1 METHQAGAAT
11 AVAKHVVNIV
21 VEVDGKN
28 KHIQFDSSPVSGRAI
43 RERAGAPSSDDL
55 TRLVHGKPSGG
66 NIYNRRICDGLT
78 AIGWQVIQHVAPGCW
93 PWPDRASVQ
102 ALGRLL
108 AGIGDGA
115 VVLVDGLIASMM
127 PGILVPE
134 AGRLRLAVLVHV
146 SLGEAPPS
154 HAVADAQT
162 REAAVLCAAQY
173 VITTSWSTRERL
185 LRRYPLPPDKVHV
198 AQPGVDPA
206 QLASG
211 TDRGGE
217 LLCVAPVSS
226 HKGHD
231 VLLAALAATADL
243 PWRCVCVG
251 SLDRDPVFVE
261 RLRLEAEAAGVG
273 AGSVFLACRSATTC
287 PSRTLRPTCSC
298 WPRGLRR
305 TEWWSPR
312 LWLVGCRSSR
322 RRSAGC
328 RRPWARR
335 AMAADPASW
344 CRPKTASHWRPRSA
358 TGWSTPISGIAYEK
372 LHASVGRRCPAGMR
386 PPIGSRGSSP
396 RPRRHDATVP
406 DQGTAK
412 VRYRLIPGVW

>member
-1 METHQAGAAT
+1 MSTL
-11 AVAKHVVNIV
+11 HVV
-21 VEVDGKN
+21 GT
-28 KHIQFDSSPVSGRAI
+28 
-43 RERAGAPSSDDL
+43 AGLADPS
-55 TRLVHGKPSGG
+55 KPSGG

-78 AIGWQVIQHVAPGCW
+78 TIGWQVIQHVAPGCW
-93 PWPDRASVQ
+93 PWQPDRASVQ
-102 ALGRLL
+102 ALGRLF

-115 VVLVDGLIASMM
+115 VVLVDGLASTM

-134 AGRLRLAVLVHV
+134 AGRLRLAVLVH
-146 SLGEAPPS
+146 S
-154 HAVADAQT
+154 VAHAQT

-185 LRRYPLPPDKVHV
+185 LRRYALPPDKVHV

-206 QLASG
+206 RLASG

-251 SLDRDPVFVE
+251 PLNRDPVFVE

-273 AGSVFLACRSATTC
+273 CRIRFLARGSATTW
-287 PSRTLRPTCSC
+287 PTRTLRPTCWC
-298 WPRGLRR
+298 WPRALRR

-328 RRPWARR
+328 RRLWARR

-344 CRPKTASHWRPRSA
+344 CRPRTASH
-358 TGWSTPISGIAYEK
+358 
-372 LHASVGRRCPAGMR
+372 
-386 PPIGSRGSSP
+386 
-396 RPRRHDATVP
+396 
-406 DQGTAK
+406 
-412 VRYRLIPGVW
+412 

>member
-1 METHQAGAAT
+1 MSTL
-11 AVAKHVVNIV
+11 HVV
-21 VEVDGKN
+21 GT
-28 KHIQFDSSPVSGRAI
+28 
-43 RERAGAPSSDDL
+43 AGL
-55 TRLVHGKPSGG
+55 TDPAKPSGG
-66 NIYNRRICDGLT
+66 NIYNRRICAGLT
-78 AIGWQVIQHVAPGCW
+78 TIGWQVIQHVAPGCW

-115 VVLVDGLIASMM
+115 VVLVDGLIASTM
-127 PGILVPE
+127 PDILVPE
-134 AGRLRLAVLVHV
+134 AGRLRLAVVVHI

-154 HAVADAQT
+154 YSVAHAQT
-162 REAAVLCAAQY
+162 REAAVLCAARY

-185 LRRYPLPPDKVHV
+185 LRRYALPPDKVHL

-261 RLRLEAEAAGVG
+261 RLRLEAEVAGVG
-273 AGSVFLACRSATTC
+273 DRIRFPGVQIGDDLAHAYAAADVLVLA
-287 PSRTLRPTCSC
+287 SRAETYGMVVTEALA
-298 WPRGLRR
+298 RGLPVIATAVGGLPEALGQASDGRR
-305 TEWWSPR
+305 PGLLVPPEDSVALAAALR
-312 LWLVGCRSSR
+312 DWLVDANLRHR
-322 RRSAGC
+322 LREAARERRSTLSGWDAPTD
-328 RRPWARR
+328 RIARVL
-335 AMAADPASW
+335 AQAATS
-344 CRPKTASHWRPRSA
+344 
-358 TGWSTPISGIAYEK
+358 
-372 LHASVGRRCPAGMR
+372 
-386 PPIGSRGSSP
+386 
-396 RPRRHDATVP
+396 
-406 DQGTAK
+406 
-412 VRYRLIPGVW
+412 

>member
-1 METHQAGAAT
+1 VSTL
-11 AVAKHVVNIV
+11 HVV
-21 VEVDGKN
+21 GT
-28 KHIQFDSSPVSGRAI
+28 
-43 RERAGAPSSDDL
+43 AGLADPS
-55 TRLVHGKPSGG
+55 KPSGG
-66 NIYNRRICDGLT
+66 NVYNRRICAGLT
-78 AIGWQVIQHVAPGCW
+78 TIGWQVIQHVAPGCW

-115 VVLVDGLIASMM
+115 VVLVDSLIASTM

-134 AGRLRLAVLVHV
+134 AGRLRLAVLVHGEV
-146 SLGEAPPS
+146 SPS
-154 HAVADAQT
+154 HPVSQAQA

-185 LRRYPLPPDKVHV
+185 LRRYALPPDKVHV

-206 QLASG
+206 QLALG

-273 AGSVFLACRSATTC
+273 SRIRFPGVQIGDDLAHAYAAADALVLA
-287 PSRTLRPTCSC
+287 SRAETYGMVVTEALA
-298 WPRGLRR
+298 RGLPVIATAVGGLPEALGKTNDGRR
-305 TEWWSPR
+305 PGLLVPPADSFALAAALR
-312 LWLVGCRSSR
+312 DWLVDANLRHR
-322 RRSAGC
+322 LRDAARERRSTLCGWDAPTD
-328 RRPWARR
+328 RIARVL
-335 AMAADPASW
+335 AQAATS
-344 CRPKTASHWRPRSA
+344 
-358 TGWSTPISGIAYEK
+358 
-372 LHASVGRRCPAGMR
+372 
-386 PPIGSRGSSP
+386 
-396 RPRRHDATVP
+396 
-406 DQGTAK
+406 
-412 VRYRLIPGVW
+412 

>member
-1 METHQAGAAT
+1 VSTL
-11 AVAKHVVNIV
+11 HVV
-21 VEVDGKN
+21 GT
-28 KHIQFDSSPVSGRAI
+28 
-43 RERAGAPSSDDL
+43 AGLADPS
-55 TRLVHGKPSGG
+55 KPSGG

-78 AIGWQVIQHVAPGCW
+78 TIGWQVIQHVAPGCW

-108 AGIGDGA
+108 AGMGDGA
-115 VVLVDGLIASMM
+115 VVLVDGLIASTM

-134 AGRLRLAVLVHV
+134 AGRLRLAVLVHI

-154 HAVADAQT
+154 YSVAHAQT

-185 LRRYPLPPDKVHV
+185 LRRYALPPDKVHV

-251 SLDRDPVFVE
+251 PLDRDPVFVE

-273 AGSVFLACRSATTC
+273 GRIRFPGVQIGDDLAHAYAAADVLVLA
-287 PSRTLRPTCSC
+287 SRAETYGMVVTEALA
-298 WPRGLRR
+298 RGLPVIATAVGGLPEALGQASDGRR
-305 TEWWSPR
+305 PGLLVPPEDSVALAAALR
-312 LWLVGCRSSR
+312 DWLVDANLRHR
-322 RRSAGC
+322 LREAARERRSTLSGWDAPTD
-328 RRPWARR
+328 RIARLL
-335 AMAADPASW
+335 AQAATS
-344 CRPKTASHWRPRSA
+344 
-358 TGWSTPISGIAYEK
+358 
-372 LHASVGRRCPAGMR
+372 
-386 PPIGSRGSSP
+386 
-396 RPRRHDATVP
+396 
-406 DQGTAK
+406 
-412 VRYRLIPGVW
+412 